1 MTIRNLE
8 TYILVEGLETM
19 DEISKRLSINLAN
32 RKLKRDIELLN
43 EAEVKGDMKITVS
56 YEVSLSRDEIQELI
70 AYKQNEIACNERQLE
85 RLG

>member
-1 MTIRNLE
+1 
-8 TYILVEGLETM
+8 M
-19 DEISKRLSINLAN
+19 DEISKRLSINFAN

>member
-1 MTIRNLE
+1 
-8 TYILVEGLETM
+8 M

>member
-1 MTIRNLE
+1 
-8 TYILVEGLETM
+8 M
-19 DEISKRLSINLAN
+19 DSISKRLSINLAN
-32 RKLKRDIELLN
+32 RKLKRDIKLLN